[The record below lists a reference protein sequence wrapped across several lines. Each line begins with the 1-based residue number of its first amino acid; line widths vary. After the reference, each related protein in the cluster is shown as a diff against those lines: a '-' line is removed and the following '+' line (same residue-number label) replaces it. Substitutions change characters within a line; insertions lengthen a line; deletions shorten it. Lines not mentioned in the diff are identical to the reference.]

1 VSVSPP
7 SVLRHR
13 DPAVIRRT
21 LAVWGGLAMRY
32 FRADVRGLDQ
42 VPESRFVATRRRFDI
57 LRDPRCDATTDRRS
71 HEL

>member
-1 VSVSPP
+1 
-7 SVLRHR
+7 
-13 DPAVIRRT
+13 
-21 LAVWGGLAMRY
+21 MRY

-57 LRDPRCDATTDRRS
+57 LRDPRGDATTDRRS